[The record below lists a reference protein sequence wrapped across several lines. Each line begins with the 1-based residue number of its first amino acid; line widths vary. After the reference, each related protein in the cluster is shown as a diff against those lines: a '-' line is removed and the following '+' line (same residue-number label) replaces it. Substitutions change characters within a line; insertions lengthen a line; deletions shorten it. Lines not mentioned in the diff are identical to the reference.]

1 MTVRKWIKSVIGIIW
16 SHVIFNSKF
25 FFQPSIKKMKS
36 RDIQLKFFVYFM
48 NQAIGVDKFRKHV
61 VMLNCTYAFNFFE
74 FGKFIRKMG
83 YF

>member
-1 MTVRKWIKSVIGIIW
+1 MDQKRNWNNFKSRDP
-16 SHVIFNSKF
+16 SSYFNPLSKNTRV
-25 FFQPSIKKMKS
+25 KS

>member
-1 MTVRKWIKSVIGIIW
+1 MDQKRNWNNLKSRDL
-16 SHVIFNSKF
+16 SSKSL
-25 FFQPSIKKMKS
+25 FQPSTKKIKS

-48 NQAIGVDKFRKHV
+48 NQAIGVGKFRKHV
-61 VMLNCTYAFNFFE
+61 VMFNCTYAFNFFE